1 MLTDE
6 LKYQIQKEFRFEQTA
21 GQRLVTDTFARFI
34 TSRDDRS
41 AMILRGS
48 AGTGKT
54 TLAGAIVRTMKN
66 LHQKVV
72 LLAPTGRA
80 AKVFSVYSGHPAS
93 TIHRRIYRQRKLD
106 GDGGVFTLNYN
117 AMQDTL
123 FIVDEASMVTASM
136 GDSSMF
142 GGVGCLLDDLIRF
155 VYEGR
160 NCRLLLIGDKAQL
173 PPVGESESPA
183 LVSSVIESYGLTVY
197 ECDLDEVLRQ
207 SNDSGILYNATAI
220 RRMIDRDELTLLP
233 KIRFRGFADIHIVP
247 GNELIES
254 LASSYSKVGLDET
267 MVVTRSNKRA
277 NIYNIGIRNSVLD
290 HEDELVTGDML
301 MIVKNNYFY
310 SGLKEERG
318 EWREEREYCI
328 EEERGEWRE
337 EREYCLKEER
347 GEWREEREYL
357 CKYGDTNSPNAT
369 NTKKDI
375 SLSSLH
381 SPLSSLNTLSF
392 IANGDRATVLRVRN
406 IRELYGFRFADM
418 LLRFPDYDDAELQA
432 TVILDSLLAE
442 APALTREQNEKLF
455 YAVMEDY
462 AHIPQKAERIRKI
475 KQDVYY
481 NALQI
486 KYAYAVTCHKAQGG
500 QWAHVYIDQGYM
512 TDEMLTP
519 DYIHWLYTAF
529 TRASEQ
535 LFLVNWS
542 KQQTEER

>member
-6 LKYQIQKEFRFEQTA
+6 LKYQIQKEFRFEQTT

-310 SGLKEERG
+310 SLSPQGDNTVG
-318 EWREEREYCI
+318 E
-328 EEERGEWRE
+328 
-337 EREYCLKEER
+337 
-347 GEWREEREYL
+347 
-357 CKYGDTNSPNAT
+357 A
-369 NTKKDI
+369 
-375 SLSSLH
+375 SS
-381 SPLSSLNTLSF
+381 SF